1 MSVITLLTDFGHRD
15 AFVGTMKGVIL
26 GISPEARIV
35 DLSHGITP
43 QRIEEGAFVLRT
55 AYACFPEG
63 TVHVAVVDPGVGG
76 ARRALIVEAAG
87 YRFVG
92 PDNGIFAHVFA
103 KESDLRV
110 VSVTEPR
117 YMRPEI
123 SNTFHGRDIFAPVA
137 AHLAVGAPVSDFGP
151 EIDDYI
157 TGTVTEPVVHGGGIT
172 GRVLHIDRYGNIIT
186 DIGEPLFLDTT
197 REKRYRI
204 RLADLAL
211 DRVSVSYDGAA
222 AGASLAILD
231 SAGLLEI
238 AVNGGSA
245 AEMLGVSTGDRVD
258 VEVEVE

>member
-1 MSVITLLTDFGHRD
+1 MSVITLLTDFGLSD

-26 GISPEARIV
+26 GICPEARIV
-35 DLSHGITP
+35 DLSHGIAP

-55 AYACFPEG
+55 AYPYFPDG

-76 ARRALIVEAAG
+76 ARRALIVETPG

-92 PDNGIFAHVFA
+92 PDNGIFAHVYMREA
-103 KESDLRV
+103 ALRV

-117 YMRPEI
+117 FMLPEI
-123 SNTFHGRDIFAPVA
+123 SNTFHGRDVFAPVA
-137 AHLAVGAPVSDFGP
+137 AHLALGAPVSDFGTV
-151 EIDDYI
+151 ITDYE
-157 TGTVTEPVVHGGGIT
+157 TGTVTEPVSHEGGIT

-186 DIGEPLFLDTT
+186 DIGDALFRKTT
-197 REKRYRI
+197 REKRFRI

-211 DRVSVSYDGAA
+211 DRVSASYDEAP

-245 AEMLGVSTGDRVD
+245 AEMLAVSTGDRVD
-258 VEVEVE
+258 VEVE

>member
-1 MSVITLLTDFGHRD
+1 MSVITLLTDFGLSD

-26 GISPEARIV
+26 GICPEARIV
-35 DLSHGITP
+35 DLSHGIAP

-55 AYACFPEG
+55 AYPYFPVG

-76 ARRALIVEAAG
+76 TRRALIVETSG

-92 PDNGIFAHVFA
+92 PDNGLFAHVYA
-103 KESDLRV
+103 KETDLRV

-117 YMRPEI
+117 FMLPEI
-123 SNTFHGRDIFAPVA
+123 SNTFHGRDVFAPVA
-137 AHLAVGAPVSDFGP
+137 AHLALGAPVSDFGP
-151 EIDDYI
+151 EIDDYV
-157 TGTVTEPVVHGGGIT
+157 TGTVTEPVAHEGGIT

-186 DIGEPLFLDTT
+186 DIGDALFLENT
-197 REKRYRI
+197 RGKRFRI

-211 DRVSVSYDGAA
+211 DRVSVSYDEAA
-222 AGASLAILD
+222 AGACLAILD

-245 AEMLGVSTGDRVD
+245 AETLGVSTGARVD
-258 VEVEVE
+258 VEVE

>member
-35 DLSHGITP
+35 DLSHEIAP

-55 AYACFPEG
+55 AYAYFPEG

-76 ARRALIVEAAG
+76 ARRALIVETPG

-92 PDNGIFAHVFA
+92 PDNGIFAHVYA
-103 KESDLRV
+103 KETDLRV

-117 YMRPEI
+117 FMLPEI
-123 SNTFHGRDIFAPVA
+123 SNTFHGRDVFAPVA
-137 AHLAVGAPVSDFGP
+137 AHLALGAPVSDFGP
-151 EIDDYI
+151 EIGDYDI
-157 TGTVTEPVVHGGGIT
+157 GTVTEPVAHEGGIS

-186 DIGEPLFLDTT
+186 DIGDSLFLERT
-197 REKRYRI
+197 REKQFRI
-204 RLADLAL
+204 RLADLVL
-211 DRVSVSYDGAA
+211 NRVSASYDEAD
-222 AGASLAILD
+222 AGAYLAILD

-238 AVNGGSA
+238 AINGGSA
-245 AEMLGVSTGDRVD
+245 AEMLGVATGSRID
-258 VEVEVE
+258 VEVE

>member
-26 GISPEARIV
+26 GISQEARIV
-35 DLSHGITP
+35 DLSHEITP
-43 QRIEEGAFVLRT
+43 QRIEEGAFVLRS
-55 AYACFPEG
+55 AYPYFPDG

-76 ARRALIVEAAG
+76 ARRALIVETPG

-92 PDNGIFAHVFA
+92 PDNGLFAHVFA
-103 KESDLRV
+103 RETVLRV

-117 YMRPEI
+117 FLLPEI
-123 SNTFHGRDIFAPVA
+123 SNTFHGRDVFAPVA
-137 AHLAVGAPVSDFGP
+137 AHLTLGTPVSDFGP
-151 EIDDYI
+151 VITDYE
-157 TGTVTEPVVHGGGIT
+157 TGTVTEPAVHEGGIT

-186 DIGEPLFLDTT
+186 DIGASLFLETT
-197 REKRYRI
+197 RKKRFRI

-211 DRVSVSYDGAA
+211 DRVRASYDEAA

-245 AEMLGVSTGDRVD
+245 AEVLDVSTGDRVD
-258 VEVEVE
+258 VEVE

>member
-35 DLSHGITP
+35 DLSHEITP

-55 AYACFPEG
+55 AYPYFPEG

-76 ARRALIVEAAG
+76 MRRALIVETPS

-92 PDNGIFAHVFA
+92 PDNGLFAHVYA
-103 KESDLRV
+103 GEPELRV

-117 YMRPEI
+117 FILPEI
-123 SNTFHGRDIFAPVA
+123 SNTFHGRDVFAPVA
-137 AHLAVGAPVSDFGP
+137 AHLTLGTPVSDFGP
-151 EIDDYI
+151 EITDYDA
-157 TGTVTEPVVHGGGIT
+157 GTATEPMVHEGGIT

-186 DIGEPLFLDTT
+186 DIGASRFLETT
-197 REKRYRI
+197 REKRFRI
-204 RLADLAL
+204 RLADFAL
-211 DRVSVSYDGAA
+211 DRVCASYDEAACGAA
-222 AGASLAILD
+222 LAILD

-238 AVNGGSA
+238 AVNGGNA
-245 AEMLGVSTGDRVD
+245 AERLGVATGDRVD
-258 VEVEVE
+258 VELE

>member
-35 DLSHGITP
+35 DLSHEITP

-55 AYACFPEG
+55 AYAYFPEG

-76 ARRALIVEAAG
+76 TRRALVVETHG

-92 PDNGIFAHVFA
+92 PDNGLFAHVYA
-103 KESDLRV
+103 KETVHRV
-110 VSVTEPR
+110 VSVTESR
-117 YMRPEI
+117 FMLPEI
-123 SNTFHGRDIFAPVA
+123 SNTFHGRDVFAPVA
-137 AHLAVGAPVSDFGP
+137 AHLALGVPVSDFGP
-151 EIDDYI
+151 EIDDYV
-157 TGTVTEPVVHGGGIT
+157 TGTVTEPVVHEGGIT

-186 DIGEPLFLDTT
+186 DIGDSLFLEKT
-197 REKRYRI
+197 RDKRFRI

-211 DRVSVSYDGAA
+211 DRVSASYDEAD

-238 AVNGGSA
+238 AVNGGNA
-245 AEMLGVSTGDRVD
+245 AETLGVSTGDRVD
-258 VEVEVE
+258 VEVE